1 MKGETMND
9 QETATLPQLC
19 EKHGVTIESRFIGLR
34 ETPAETKATRPWKHF
49 LWSVTLKRGS
59 QMIDTPWKA
68 GIGHAKKGF
77 DDNVALARESQRTGT
92 PLISGRETQQ
102 PGDKLATVYL
112 PTPPIAADV
121 LHSLIL
127 DSSACDMSFED
138 WCADYGYDTDSRKA
152 LDTYIEYQNIGN
164 KVRAFLGREFSEFQ
178 IAAQE
183 Y

>member
-1 MKGETMND
+1 MND

-19 EKHGVTIESRFIGLR
+19 EKHGVTLESRFIGLR
-34 ETPAETKATRPWKHF
+34 ETPAETKEDHPWKHF
-49 LWSVTLKRGS
+49 LWSVTLTRGN
-59 QMIDTPWKA
+59 QTIDTSWRA
-68 GIGHAKKGF
+68 GVGHAKKTNSWAGC
-77 DDNVALARESQRTGT
+77 T
-92 PLISGRETQQ
+92 PLVFSSGQLGLRERDTCW
-102 PGDKLATVYL
+102 AA
-112 PTPPIAADV
+112 TPPDIADV

-152 LDTYIEYQNIGN
+152 YATYHECLTIGS